1 MQLSIIILNYK
12 VPYYLLQCVDSVSK
26 ALKNINAEIIVVDNN
41 SQDTSCQL
49 VKENFPKVRII
60 ANKENLGFAKGNNIG
75 IKEAKGKFICLLNP
89 DTIVSK
95 NTFSS
100 LLSFAEKNRDFGAI
114 GPRLIDGTGNFLPES
129 KRSIPTPT
137 IAFQKLMGIGKN
149 YYAPIHFAKNGKV
162 AILVGAFMLMR
173 KDRYWEVNGLD
184 EDYFMYG
191 EDIDLSYKFI
201 KAGYQNYYVGSEIVL
216 HFKGESTAKDATYR
230 KRFFDAM
237 QIFYKKHFA
246 QHSIG
251 KTMVKAGLILAK
263 NFYSFT
269 EKKEKKTTFKQ
280 VLLVGGDFD
289 MLNQLSK
296 KYKEPIHLINKKL
309 VTKKKFSN
317 SLLIFI
323 SENVSYKEIFYIM
336 GVQKNKNNFFRIK
349 PGKFNFIIG
358 SDSNRAKGEVF
369 KL

>member
-1 MQLSIIILNYK
+1 MELSVIILNYK
-12 VPYYLLQCVDSVSK
+12 VPYYLLQCVDSVTK
-26 ALKNINAEIIVVDNN
+26 ALTSIASEIIVVDNN
-41 SQDTSCQL
+41 SEDESCQL
-49 VKENFPKVRII
+49 IKDNFPHVKVLQ
-60 ANKENLGFAKGNNIG
+60 NKENLGFARGNNIG
-75 IKEAKGKFICLLNP
+75 IKEARGKFICLLNP

-95 NTFSS
+95 NTFSN
-100 LLSFAEKNRDFGAI
+100 LLSFADKKNDFGAI

-129 KRSIPTPT
+129 KRSIPTPS
-137 IAFQKLMGIGKN
+137 IAFQKLIGVGKN
-149 YYAPIHFAKNGKV
+149 YYAPMHFAKNGTV
-162 AILVGAFMLMR
+162 PILVGAFMLMR

-216 HFKGESTAKDATYR
+216 HFKGESTAKNTVYK

-237 QIFYKKHFA
+237 QIFYQKHFA
-246 QHSIG
+246 QHSFR
-251 KTMVKAGLILAK
+251 KAMVKAGLALAK
-263 NFYSFT
+263 NFYFLT
-269 EKKEKKTTFKQ
+269 EKKKNKTTFKQ
-280 VLLVGGDFD
+280 VLLVGGNFD
-289 MLNQLSK
+289 LLNQLSK

-317 SLLIFI
+317 SLFIFI

-358 SDSNRAKGEVF
+358 SDSNTAKGEVF